1 MAHSK
6 SEAGMDTMIGVIGGS
21 GIYDIDGLEEAAWV
35 DAPSSFGT
43 PSDQILTG
51 TLGGVKMAFLP
62 RHGRGHVH
70 TPTTVPYRANI
81 DALKRLGVTD
91 VISVSACGSFREEYA
106 PGHFVVVDQFIDRT
120 FAREKSFFGTGC
132 VAHVSVAHPTCPRL
146 GEACYTAAKDAGV
159 TIHKGG
165 TYLAMEGPQF
175 STLAESRMYRESW
188 GADVIGMT
196 NMPEAK
202 LAREAE
208 LCYASIA
215 MVTDYDSWHPDHG
228 EVDVTEI
235 IKTLMGNADK
245 GREMVRRLPALLG
258 AERAPCPH
266 GCDRALE
273 YAILTAPDKRDPAL
287 VAQLDAVA
295 GRVLGRA
302 G

>member
-1 MAHSK
+1 MT
-6 SEAGMDTMIGVIGGS
+6 DTMIAVIGGS
-21 GIYDIDGLEEAAWV
+21 GLYEIDGLEGATWQSVETPWGA
-35 DAPSSFGT
+35 

-70 TPTTVPYRANI
+70 SPSTVPYRANI
-81 DALKRLGVTD
+81 DALKRLGATD
-91 VISVSACGSFREEYA
+91 VISVSACGSFREEMK
-106 PGHFVVVDQFIDRT
+106 PGDFVVVDQFIDRT

-132 VAHVSVAHPTCPRL
+132 VAHVSVAHPTCARL
-146 GEACYTAAKDAGV
+146 SEACLKAGWDAGI
-159 TIHKGG
+159 TMHDGG

-175 STLAESRMYRESW
+175 STLAESKMYRESW

-208 LCYASIA
+208 LCYASVA
-215 MVTDYDSWHPDHG
+215 MITDYDSWHPDHG

-235 IKTLMGNADK
+235 IATLMGNADK
-245 GREMVRRLPALLG
+245 GRALVARLPRLLG
-258 AERAPCPH
+258 AERHPCPH

-273 YAILTAPDKRDPAL
+273 YAILTAPDARDAAM
-287 VAQLDAVA
+287 VAKLDAVA
-295 GRVLGRA
+295 GRVLNG
-302 G
+302 